1 MAVPL
6 DMLCVARMVA
16 DTMIAI
22 SPNKAPATAW
32 LVSCRSCARTVG
44 PMAAKK
50 PTSAIAPNPV
60 SAGATNSARI

>member
-1 MAVPL
+1 
-6 DMLCVARMVA
+6 MVA
-16 DTMIAI
+16 DTMMAI

-50 PTSAIAPNPV
+50 PTSAIAPNSV